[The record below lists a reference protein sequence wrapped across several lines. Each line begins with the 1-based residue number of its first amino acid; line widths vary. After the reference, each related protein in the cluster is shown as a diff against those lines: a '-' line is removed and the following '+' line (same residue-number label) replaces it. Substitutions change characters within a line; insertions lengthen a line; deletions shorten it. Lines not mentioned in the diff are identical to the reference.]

1 MMNLPSTRP
10 YLLRGIY
17 EWCTDNGFTPY
28 IAVAVD
34 DRTVVP
40 REHVR
45 DGQIVLNVSA
55 EATSRLVIGN
65 EMITFVARFGGA
77 ARELSVPMDRV
88 AAIYARENGAGMA
101 FDVNDELHSADDQTP
116 DVPAST
122 EERPDP
128 ESPTPPSGRPK
139 LQRIK

>member
-1 MMNLPSTRP
+1 MLPMNLPSTRP

-28 IAVAVD
+28 LAVAVD
-34 DRTVVP
+34 ERTVVP

-55 EATSRLVIGN
+55 EATSRLLIGN
-65 EMITFVARFGGA
+65 DMITFVARFGGT

-101 FDVNDELHSADDQTP
+101 FDVIDEAKFVGDATLSGSP
-116 DVPAST
+116 SGS
-122 EERPDP
+122 DP
-128 ESPTPPSGRPK
+128 EPPPPPAGRPK

>member
-1 MMNLPSTRP
+1 MVMLPMNLPSTRP

-34 DRTVVP
+34 ERTVVP

-101 FDVNDELHSADDQTP
+101 FDVIDEVGSTGDAVVDALPGTDP
-116 DVPAST
+116 D
-122 EERPDP
+122 
-128 ESPTPPSGRPK
+128 PTPPPGRPK